1 MKPLSMMRSTAYPLR
16 ILRLFLLRTLQILL
30 VACTVTPGAFGQGN
44 TNLSA
49 TSNGRIAMMSPQ
61 FQPVAVT
68 SQYVFITNTP
78 NNTLDVID
86 PISQQIVRQIDVG
99 IEPVGL
105 GIRPDGK
112 EIWVA
117 NHLSDSVSV
126 IDLDSKS
133 LTFFQVVH
141 TIQDFDPKT
150 KATRFDEPVGIVFAN
165 NEKAYV
171 SLSSESQVAVI
182 DVAARRITKRLRIEA
197 QEPRGMAVRNG
208 KLFVI
213 PFESNNQTQL
223 SGGKKE
229 DIDGN
234 LVTFYAWNHSIQNN
248 NVLSIGYVI
257 DIVKNPQAP
266 DRDLFIF
273 DTESDELI
281 ETVSTLGTLLYG
293 IAVDS
298 IGNVFI
304 FYTTKDKTSA
314 LALREKID
322 EPHSES
328 GADAASVS
336 RSQQDQRLN
345 GQRFNT
351 SESSCV
357 MGTTRIGT

>member
-1 MKPLSMMRSTAYPLR
+1 MKSLSMMRSISNPLR
-16 ILRLFLLRTLQILL
+16 IFRPFLLLTLQILL
-30 VACTVTPGAFGQGN
+30 VAGPVTPAVFGQVN
-44 TNLSA
+44 ATPSA

-68 SQYVFITNTP
+68 SQYVFIANTP

-86 PISQQIVRQIDVG
+86 PTSHQIVRQIEVG

-117 NHLSDSVSV
+117 NHVSDSVSI
-126 IDLDSKS
+126 IDLDTQSK
-133 LTFFQVVH
+133 TFLHVID

-165 NEKAYV
+165 NQKAYV

-182 DVAARRITKRLRIEA
+182 DVAERRITKRLRIEA
-197 QEPRGMAVRNG
+197 QEPRGMVVRNG

-234 LVTFYAWNHSIQNN
+234 LVTFDAWNHSIQNN
-248 NVLSIGYVI
+248 NVLSIGHVV
-257 DIVKNPQAP
+257 DIVKNPQVP

-273 DTESDELI
+273 DTESD
-281 ETVSTLGTLLYG
+281 
-293 IAVDS
+293 
-298 IGNVFI
+298 
-304 FYTTKDKTSA
+304 
-314 LALREKID
+314 
-322 EPHSES
+322 
-328 GADAASVS
+328 
-336 RSQQDQRLN
+336 
-345 GQRFNT
+345 
-351 SESSCV
+351 
-357 MGTTRIGT
+357 